1 MNHRQLERYL
11 RQLDPI
17 EKIQIKT
24 GKNVPDFDGKELLV
38 ENDSD
43 IPRLQENYFF
53 DKGPIFISKH
63 HRFADKNRPF
73 IKKIV
78 FL

>member
-1 MNHRQLERYL
+1 MSYRHTFIHPSAGDYILPAKPTMEAAIMNHRQLDRYL
-11 RQLDPI
+11 RQLDLI

-24 GKNVPDFDGKELLV
+24 GENVPDFDGKELLV

-53 DKGPIFISKH
+53 
-63 HRFADKNRPF
+63 
-73 IKKIV
+73 
-78 FL
+78 

>member
-1 MNHRQLERYL
+1 MNHRQLDRYL
-11 RQLDPI
+11 RQLDLI

-24 GKNVPDFDGKELLV
+24 GENVPDFDGKELLV

-53 DKGPIFISKH
+53 
-63 HRFADKNRPF
+63 
-73 IKKIV
+73 
-78 FL
+78 